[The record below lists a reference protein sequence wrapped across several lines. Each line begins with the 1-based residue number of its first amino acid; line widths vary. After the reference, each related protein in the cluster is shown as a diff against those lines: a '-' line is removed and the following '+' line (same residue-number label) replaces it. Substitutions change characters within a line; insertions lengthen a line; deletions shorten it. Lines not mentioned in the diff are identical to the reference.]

1 MRAIEFLAGALFG
14 VRIHRILPALGI
26 LVVTASFA
34 ACGGG
39 SSKPAATPV
48 QSVAGSSVS
57 ATAAQKAGS
66 DPTKDGYAC
75 SLLTKA
81 EVQSAGGSPA
91 KDPTHTSATVG
102 GGQSVTDCV
111 VTSVADCPQNLPQ
124 DAPFCDKAYRAE
136 WTVDVFSTAAAAKAQ
151 FDQNRQGGPTTPIS
165 VTGADAGA
173 GYFVGGAA
181 VAIKGATLVT
191 MGYDPPG
198 SLSGNIS
205 VGRRTQPGQDVAS
218 AALLGFIMARL
229 P

>member
-1 MRAIEFLAGALFG
+1 MRATEFLAGALFG
-14 VRIHRILPALGI
+14 LRIRRILPAVGI
-26 LVVTASFA
+26 LVVMSSFA

-48 QSVAGSSVS
+48 QSVAGNS
-57 ATAAQKAGS
+57 ASPTAGQTAAS

-151 FDQNRQGGPTTPIS
+151 FDKDRQQQTTPIT
-165 VTGADAGA
+165 VTGADPGA
-173 GYFVGGAA
+173 VYFVGGSAEA
-181 VAIKGATLVT
+181 EKGAALVT
-191 MGYDPPG
+191 MGYSPP
-198 SLSGNIS
+198 STLSGNIS
-205 VGRRTQPGQDVAS
+205 VARRTLPGQDVAS